1 MNNVCLFFEDICKK
15 LDKRRKDQD
24 ELLFNHEVDKAKA
37 ADENDEN
44 LDKIDD
50 SLKELNHKLK
60 FAMHHPQLEQLLK
73 ENFDKVDEY
82 EAGIHFIQKFVISMT

>member
-1 MNNVCLFFEDICKK
+1 MCKK

-37 ADENDEN
+37 ADQNDEN

-50 SLKELNHKLK
+50 
-60 FAMHHPQLEQLLK
+60 
-73 ENFDKVDEY
+73 
-82 EAGIHFIQKFVISMT
+82 